1 MNYLELL
8 GTLVGLIYLWLE
20 YKASVYLWVASIVM
34 PAIYIVIYYEAGLYA
49 DLGIN
54 VYYVFA
60 SIYGLIVWLLGRKTE
75 DGNTE
80 TAEMPIVHTPQKM
93 YLPLTLI
100 TGVLTVAIAQL
111 LIHFTDSNVPWA
123 DSFTTALSM
132 VALWML
138 ARKYAEQWLA
148 WILVDIVCCILYV
161 YKELYFTSGLYAL
174 YTLIAYFGYVKWKK
188 MIESHVK

>member
-1 MNYLELL
+1 MNYLELF

-34 PAIYIVIYYEAGLYA
+34 PAIYIVIYYQAGLYA

-60 SIYGLIVWLLGRKTE
+60 SVYGLAVWLIGKKKGSASEKKEEL
-75 DGNTE
+75 
-80 TAEMPIVHTPQKM
+80 PITQTPTKL

-100 TGVLTVAIAQL
+100 TGVLTVIIAQL
-111 LIHFTDSNVPWA
+111 LIRFTDSNVPWA

-148 WILVDIVCCILYV
+148 WILVDVVCCILYV
-161 YKELYFTSGLYAL
+161 YKDLYFTSGLYAV
-174 YTLIAYFGYVKWKK
+174 YTIIAYFGYLKWKK
-188 MIESHVK
+188 MIEKPC